1 MSEQRERARADA
13 AAKKSGHTDTAV
25 YNQVLASSAQ
35 PTRFLG
41 YDESTVGTTIGSVL
55 VNGQLVNSVDA
66 PAEVEIV
73 LAATPF
79 GQLAGQGT
87 VTAAGGA
94 TVRGADGQ
102 APVTG
107 GTGER
112 RAGAAGRRQETP

>member
-79 GQLAGQGT
+79 YEIGRASCRERVQIF
-87 VTAAGGA
+87 V
-94 TVRGADGQ
+94 VDGLFQ
-102 APVTG
+102 
-107 GTGER
+107 
-112 RAGAAGRRQETP
+112 